1 VTRPLSPAA
10 ELRALTEDLR
20 YHQGRV
26 RLALAAARAS
36 AELCRALGAAMR
48 RVKQQR
54 KQGKKG
60 RGMK

>member
-26 RLALAAARAS
+26 RLALAAARTHA
-36 AELCRALGAAMR
+36 ARCRALGAAMR
-48 RVKQQR
+48 RAAQAKQA
-54 KQGKKG
+54 KKG